1 MRCDHNP
8 TGLLMIRAWI
18 EPGSSSPLRALIR
31 LTTDV
36 SAGFDRSLTVTQED
50 LIVAAVRA
58 WVSEMLAGSHGVT
71 NDSDNPKR

>member
-1 MRCDHNP
+1 VARTP
-8 TGLLMIRAWI
+8 TGLLIIRAWI
-18 EPGSSSPLRALIR
+18 EPGSSWPLRARIR

-50 LIVAAVRA
+50 AIVAAVRA

-71 NDSDNPKR
+71 NDSDDPERSR